1 MKPKSVKGTPFFLM
15 VLGVYFSILLVIS
28 PCVSYAQTEISSE
41 ERSRIVQA
49 YNRWAAGLRTLRAGG
64 KARVGAEGVKTRAF
78 NFSMVLARPAEARL
92 QGRWGSLATLFD
104 LTGNDA
110 GWTLYL
116 PQDRA
121 VVRTHD
127 KTASAGLLLPPV
139 EIISVLLPVGI
150 PPRDLERHG
159 AVSLDGGQVRL
170 VVPPGRGGAGSTHH
184 RVLWVDRET
193 GVPSRLEIRESTQL
207 EEPILIATYLEFEG
221 KGNKAFPV
229 EVHMDLSTDG
239 QWAQFSFETI
249 RINTEVKPSVFVASI
264 PEGTRELDPEDLQ
277 PDFLPVE
284 ENPGQES
291 RP

>member
-1 MKPKSVKGTPFFLM
+1 MSGVVSSVRADTAPDT
-15 VLGVYFSILLVIS
+15 SS
-28 PCVSYAQTEISSE
+28 EISLTE
-41 ERSRIVQA
+41 QKQIVEA

-78 NFSMVLARPAEARL
+78 NFSLVLARPAEARL

-104 LTGNDA
+104 LSGNDS

-121 VVRTHD
+121 VVRARD
-127 KTASAGLLLPPV
+127 NTATAGLLLPPV
-139 EIISVLLPVGI
+139 EIISVLLPRGI

-170 VVPPGRGGAGSTHH
+170 VVPPGKGGAGSRHH
-184 RVLWVDRET
+184 RVIWVDRQT

-207 EEPILIATYLEFEG
+207 EEPILVAIYQEFEG
-221 KGNKAFPV
+221 KGKEAFPV
-229 EVHMDLSTDG
+229 EVHVDLTVDG
-239 QWAQFSFETI
+239 QWAEFSFETI
-249 RINTEVKPSVFVASI
+249 RINTEVEPKVFVASI
-264 PEGTRELDPEDLQ
+264 PEGTRELDPEDLS
-277 PDFLPVE
+277 PDFLPE
-284 ENPGQES
+284 EDGPGPEG